1 MTCEKIT
8 YYTRKSA
15 FEACNA
21 ISKKGKQSLNVYE
34 CYLCGHF
41 HLATHGKS
49 RSKKDIKRLRAAVK
63 YPIDINSINYKVP
76 EVKRKKRKK
85 IA

>member
-1 MTCEKIT
+1 VTCEKVT

-15 FEACNA
+15 FEACKG
-21 ISKKGKQSLNVYE
+21 ISQKGRQSFQVYE
-34 CYLCGHF
+34 CDNCGHF

-49 RSKKDIKRLRAAVK
+49 RSKKDIRRLKAALK
-63 YPIDINSINYKVP
+63 YPIDIHSIIYKVP

-85 IA
+85 TA